1 MRQLLLV
8 VSLAA
13 LSAAPLTAQAR
24 FDFYERGPYRAEVPR
39 PSALLGYEPGQYHT
53 NYGNMERV
61 IRAVA
66 AAAPDRVRIME
77 YGRSEERRTL
87 YLIAVS
93 SPENIRRLD
102 EIREQTARL
111 TDPRTTS
118 ASDAQAIAASLPVT
132 VWLNHANDGN
142 ESAAFEAAL
151 STLYQLAASNEP
163 ATLEMLRHAVVLINP
178 AANPES
184 HERFVTWYNAFGTGV
199 ADHAALEHAAPWGL
213 NTNNNHFQIDLNRD
227 ALALTQRESQAIAAA
242 ILRWNPQVFV
252 DHHGETT
259 QFFFPPTALSMN
271 PNLPAAS
278 FRAWEERFGRANADA
293 FDRYGWQYYV
303 RDIFDFQGPFYW
315 DIWPSLNGAIGMTY
329 ETDGGGILGFNW
341 LRDDGTLV
349 TLRDGIARHFT
360 AALATIET
368 ASRHRADRLRDF
380 YEFRRTGMEEAR
392 REPFKRVVLVPDA
405 DPRRTAELVE
415 ILLRSGI
422 EVTRTTQPFTATL
435 AHEYAAGPTAR
446 GARRSFNAGAWVIDL
461 AQPQKR
467 LARAALEPDAALEPE
482 FVREQLAR
490 RVRNARRGESAQQ
503 EWFQF
508 YDMSAWSLPLTMGL
522 DAWWTED
529 TPAVAGERATL
540 PEGDDPAGTLA
551 AAGGVSGRAR
561 SAYLFSNDRNGA
573 GGLAAALMHA
583 GFRVAAAR
591 RALRAEQRGWP
602 AGTFVLRVD
611 RNSESLHDS
620 IGPMA
625 RRYGVDVA
633 AVNSAYAD
641 SGAMGIGGEEVLS
654 LRTPRILVAAGEGV
668 SVTEYG
674 ALWFLLERNMRV
686 PFTPVRLEALAGM
699 SNLYDYNVLIFPN
712 GSPGQYESRLGE
724 SGVRRLKEWVQAG
737 GVFIGWQGGARFA
750 MRTRVDWTSARI
762 VGADDD
768 SVKADTSAGR
778 DTTLTAAQGPASPLV
793 PVTAANGSK
802 PLEVPGAIF
811 RATLDQGH
819 WLTFGYQRPT
829 LPVQV
834 NSDQFF
840 RPSRAGANP
849 VAFVGDSLRISGFA
863 WPGNTE
869 RLLKNTAWAVVE
881 TQGSGNVVLFADS
894 PVYRLFWRATY
905 RLLQNAILLGA
916 AR

>member
-1 MRQLLLV
+1 MRLIFA

-13 LSAAPLTAQAR
+13 AAVTPLAAQAR

-39 PSALLGYEPGQYHT
+39 PSALLGYEPGRFHT

-66 AAAPDRVRIME
+66 QAAPDRVRIME
-77 YGRSEERRTL
+77 YGSSEERRTL

-102 EIREQTARL
+102 EIRAQTARL

-118 ASDAQAIAASLPVT
+118 PADAEALAGSLPVT

-142 ESAAFEAAL
+142 ESAAFESAL
-151 STLYQLAASNEP
+151 ATLYQLAASNEP
-163 ATLEMLRHAVVLINP
+163 ATLEMLNGAVVLINP

-184 HERFVTWYNAFGTGV
+184 HERFVSWYNAFGTGV
-199 ADHAALEHAAPWGL
+199 ADHSALEHDAPWGM
-213 NTNNNHFQIDLNRD
+213 NTNNNHYQIDLNRD

-271 PNLPAAS
+271 PNLPAAM
-278 FRAWEERFGRANADA
+278 FRGWEERFGRANAEA

-329 ETDGGGILGFNW
+329 ETDGGGTLGFNW
-341 LRDDGTLV
+341 RRDDGTTV

-380 YEFRRTGMEEAR
+380 YQFRRTGMDEAR

-405 DPRRTAELVE
+405 DPRRAAELVE

-422 EVTRTTQPFTATL
+422 EVTRATQPFTATL

-446 GARRSFNAGAWVIDL
+446 AARRSFTAGAWVIDL

-490 RVRNARRGESAQQ
+490 RGRNARRGSEAQQ

-529 TPAVAGERATL
+529 TAPVTGDRVSL
-540 PEGDDPAGTLA
+540 PEGDDPAGTLS
-551 AAGGVSGRAR
+551 GGGAVSGRAR
-561 SAYLFSNDRNGA
+561 SAYLFSNDRTGA
-573 GGLAAALMHA
+573 GALAAALQGA

-591 RALRAEQRGWP
+591 RPLRADQRSWP

-611 RNSESLHDS
+611 RNSETLHDS
-620 IGPMA
+620 IAVLA
-625 RRYGVDVA
+625 RRYGVDVT
-633 AVNSAYAD
+633 AVQSAYAD
-641 SGAMGIGGEEVLS
+641 SGAMGIGGEEVTS
-654 LRTPRILVAAGEGV
+654 LRQPRILVAAGDGV

-674 ALWFLLERNMRV
+674 ALWFLLERTMRV

-699 SNLYDYNVLIFPN
+699 SNLSDYNVIIFPH
-712 GSPGQYESRLGE
+712 GSPGTYERQLGE
-724 SGVRRLKEWVQAG
+724 DGVRRLKEWIQSG

-750 MRTRVDWTSARI
+750 MRSKVGWTSARV
-762 VGADDD
+762 VGSEDD
-768 SVKADTSAGR
+768 STKADSSAAR
-778 DTTLTAAQGPASPLV
+778 DTILTAAQGPATPLV
-793 PVTAANGSK
+793 PAGAANGSK
-802 PLEVPGAIF
+802 PLDVPGSIF

-829 LPVQV
+829 LPVQM
-834 NSDQFF
+834 NGDQFF

-849 VAFVGDSLRISGFA
+849 VVFVGDSLRVSGFA

-869 RLLKNTAWAVVE
+869 RLLRNTAWAVVE
-881 TQGSGNVVLFADS
+881 SHGSGNVVLFADS

-905 RLLQNAILLGA
+905 KLLQNAILMGPS
-916 AR
+916 R